1 MHETKFIDEVDIEL
15 EFGGG
20 NRHIDI
26 RFGILNHGTLDRN
39 ERSDVR
45 QINVAIIGL
54 PDLTD
59 KFLEWLE
66 LCDSGIESK
75 ETPKQNL
82 FPRFP
87 GFGANSPFNAEWVC
101 NDRAIRNLSTAE
113 ITKLQNLDTPRE
125 VIKQAVSLYTS
136 EIDYLANEMKPD
148 IIFCI
153 IPEILGE
160 QLDRAAEMV
169 KPMSRFTENEDKAF
183 NKYRHDF
190 HHYLKSEAMNYRIP
204 IQLVLPSTFGV
215 GTRGKSTKKKRRR
228 KKTRQLQDPAT
239 RAWNLFTAMYYKVG
253 CVPWRLSRQSSD
265 YDTCYIGV
273 SFYKSLDQKSVLTS
287 IAQIFNERG
296 EGVVVRGGQ
305 AQQSKRDRT
314 PHLNNEDSEKIL
326 VQALQRYRDE
336 HKNMPARVV
345 LHKSSYFTE
354 EEIEGF
360 CTGLKQEHIS
370 MTDMLSIRTSS
381 IRLFRT
387 GAYPVLRGTHMQL
400 GGNKH
405 LLYTRGSVPFFE
417 TYPGLYIPRALE
429 IQFDNIEQS
438 SETLCREI
446 LALTKMNWNNTQF
459 DMREPITIR
468 AARSVGNIL
477 KYIPTDAPESR
488 IAARYSFYM

>member
-1 MHETKFIDEVDIEL
+1 VTETKFIDEVDIEL

-26 RFGILNHGTLDRN
+26 RFGLLNYGTLDRD

-45 QINVAIIGL
+45 RINIAIIGL
-54 PDLTD
+54 PDLND

-75 ETPKQNL
+75 ETSKPNL

-87 GFGANSPFNAEWVC
+87 GFGASSPFNAEWAC
-101 NDRAIRNLSTAE
+101 DERAVRNLSSAGITGLQKVHSAGE
-113 ITKLQNLDTPRE
+113 I
-125 VIKQAVSLYTS
+125 IKNAVGLYTS
-136 EIDYLANEMKPD
+136 EIDYLANENKPD

-153 IPEILGE
+153 IPELLGQ

-169 KPMSRFTENEDKAF
+169 KAVSRSGQDEDDVV
-183 NKYRHDF
+183 NTYRHDF

-215 GTRGKSTKKKRRR
+215 GTRGRSTKKKRRR
-228 KKTRQLQDPAT
+228 KKARQLQDPAT
-239 RAWNLFTAMYYKVG
+239 RAWNLFTAMYYKAG

-265 YDTCYIGV
+265 YDTCYIGI
-273 SFYKSLDQKSVLTS
+273 SFYKTLDETAVFTS

-314 PHLNNEDSEKIL
+314 PHLNNEDSAKIL
-326 VQALQRYRDE
+326 IQALQRYRDE

-354 EEIEGF
+354 DEVEGF
-360 CTGLKQEHIS
+360 STGLKQEHIS
-370 MTDMLSIRTSS
+370 MADMLSIRKSS
-381 IRLFRT
+381 VRLFRV
-387 GAYPVLRGTHMQL
+387 GAYPVLRGTHIEL
-400 GGNKH
+400 DGNKH
-405 LLYTRGSVPFFE
+405 LLYTRGSVPFFQ
-417 TYPGLYIPRALE
+417 TYPGLYMPRALQIE
-429 IQFDNIEQS
+429 FDTVQQS
-438 SETLCREI
+438 RETLCREI

-459 DMREPITIR
+459 DMSEPITLH
-468 AARSVGNIL
+468 AARRVGYIL
-477 KYIPTDAPESR
+477 KYIPINAPESR